1 MLQSSYYKTVKSFS
15 TRKVSTEQAIRVL
28 RRNGINVN
36 KEKAEIILD
45 FLYLIAKTYRSIE
58 DNDESWRFEPKREIE
73 HRNLRSDVV

>member
-1 MLQSSYYKTVKSFS
+1 MLQTLYYKNVKTFS

-45 FLYLIAKTYRSIE
+45 FLYLIAKTYQSIG
-58 DNDESWRFEPKREIE
+58 DSDEYWRFEPKQRIE
-73 HRNLRSDVV
+73 HYDPGSGEF